1 MMVAGLLRGLFVIAI
16 GVIVSIA
23 IVAAFIADAW
33 SVPTQRR
40 RNQTRTARNLRKLGQ
55 SNIAMVEEIGS

>member
-33 SVPTQRR
+33 SVPAQRR

-55 SNIAMVEEIGS
+55 SKIAMVEEIGS